1 MSSYR
6 SLFKM
11 RTFCVWTLELLFFAR
26 SRPNFAGV
34 SSNTSDFRRRTGAA
48 QKVEVP
54 LTPHYW
60 CGELFQV
67 LLFSW
72 SLEGEWGCLQNTI
85 LLLIVGAFNTNTLSL
100 QNVKVSLLGRIAEAN
115 NFLNFRL
122 RTNSSSPSGL
132 YPYLYTYTYTY
143 PYPCITFSYIASV
156 NY

>member
-1 MSSYR
+1 MSGPWSC
-6 SLFKM
+6 SFLSGADLTSPESVPILQ
-11 RTFCVWTLELLFFAR
+11 TFSA
-26 SRPNFAGV
+26 
-34 SSNTSDFRRRTGAA
+34 GAA

-143 PYPCITFSYIASV
+143 PYPYPFPYPCITFS
-156 NY
+156 

>member
-11 RTFCVWTLELLFFAR
+11 RTFCVWTLELLFFVR

-34 SSNTSDFRRRTGAA
+34 SSDTSDFQRRSRPKSWGSAHSALLVWRAVSSSFVQLEPRRR
-48 QKVEVP
+48 
-54 LTPHYW
+54 
-60 CGELFQV
+60 
-67 LLFSW
+67 
-72 SLEGEWGCLQNTI
+72 GCLQNTI

-143 PYPCITFSYIASV
+143 PYPCITFS
-156 NY
+156 